1 MSGRAGDRPA
11 RDRLAYLWN
20 QRNALSKAEWAEF
33 YDLLTHDVWT
43 RVNIRPICDALLIE
57 PRDARH
63 DCFIAKILGPARGTR
78 AGSGKTIE
86 PDGIIAY
93 LVRTL
98 QNYLLEQLRR
108 QGADRGSASKVINLT
123 EEEWGSLV
131 DDRVPDAEEASNPL
145 LTAEFERRLRGD
157 VLPQARE
164 FVQQLEDAD
173 LVLLKCWY
181 ASNPQPALYWFSRIV
196 KNPDYRARRLGLNPC
211 SREFLDYG
219 KTRIGRW
226 AADLGLNL
234 ARDRYAE
241 IHIILEMITAVALS
255 EQTVDCA
262 ELDIGPPASL
272 RGDGQRPD

>member
-1 MSGRAGDRPA
+1 MNSRAENEPA
-11 RDRLAYLWN
+11 RDRLAHLWN
-20 QRNALSKAEWAEF
+20 HRSVLSKAEWTEF
-33 YDLLTHDVWT
+33 YDLLTREVWT
-43 RVNIRPICDALLIE
+43 RVNVRSICDALLIE

-86 PDGIIAY
+86 PVDIVAY
-93 LVRTL
+93 LVRIFK
-98 QNYLLEQLRR
+98 NYLQDQLRR
-108 QGADRGSASKVINLT
+108 QGVDRGSSSTVVNLT

-131 DDRVPDAEEASNPL
+131 DDRVLDAAEVSNPL
-145 LTAEFERRLRGD
+145 LTAEFERRLRDD
-157 VLPQARE
+157 VLPQAEE
-164 FVQQLEDAD
+164 FVQQLEHAD

-241 IHIILEMITAVALS
+241 IHTTLEMITAVALS
-255 EQTVDCA
+255 EQTVDCS
-262 ELDIGPPASL
+262 ELDIGPPASP